1 MQTFQDAD
9 ELIEHL
15 RFLGVT
21 LSAESDLMT
30 ELDHGLQ
37 TAALLRQTDPDDFE
51 LQVAGLVHD
60 LAHPWD
66 GPGQPRHGSMGADA
80 VRPVLGD
87 RVANLIQ
94 GHVAAKRYLIA
105 TLPEYFTVLSPDSVM
120 TLQAQG
126 GAMDDIEVDEFETD
140 PDHLGMVSLRVADD
154 SAKIPGAQVPGLD
167 FWIPTIRS
175 LCRQVREAQNVPA

>member
-1 MQTFQDAD
+1 MHTFRDAD

-15 RFLGVT
+15 RFLGAT
-21 LSAESDLMT
+21 MSAESDLMT

-37 TAALLRQTDPDDFE
+37 TAAVLRQTDPDDFE

-66 GPGQPRHGSMGADA
+66 APGQPRHGRMGADA
-80 VRPVLGD
+80 IRGLLGG
-87 RVANLIQ
+87 RVANLVQ

-105 TLPEYFTVLSPDSVM
+105 TLPEYFTVLSPNSVM
-120 TLQAQG
+120 SLREQG
-126 GAMDDIEVDEFETD
+126 GAMDDAEVDAFETD
-140 PDHLGMVSLRVADD
+140 PDHLGMVALRVADD
-154 SAKIPGAQVPGLD
+154 GAKIPGAQVPGLD

-175 LCRQVREAQNVPA
+175 LSRQVGEAAHLVV